1 MHCDV
6 VSCLAVVD
14 DVRGGGMLLVTG
26 RYFLFYLPF
35 DACFT
40 RAFLLQCGQYFE
52 NMGSW
57 PWRAWAPTP

>member
-26 RYFLFYLPF
+26 RCFLFLNSLRCVLYILF
-35 DACFT
+35 FT
-40 RAFLLQCGQYFE
+40 TVL
-52 NMGSW
+52 
-57 PWRAWAPTP
+57 TIH